1 MNYLKQFSKLRN
13 LGYRP
18 KIDVDIDLK
27 AADSLGIKIKA
38 ALTIDDL
45 GTNTAVDFIESKL
58 LKKTEVNEKLS
69 NMVMALIDS
78 FDINGVEKKESN
90 SKVTNIET
98 KRKEPQNENEK
109 ILKSELT
116 DEDMNKWTTKSSI
129 FYAADVT
136 KLQELKS
143 KLRLKTNSEL
153 MPYVHE
159 FFDDNSK
166 SVGDIL
172 PKNIEDFNDFL
183 QGKIDLEAGG
193 KAV

>member
-1 MNYLKQFSKLRN
+1 MNYLKHFAKLRSK
-13 LGYRP
+13 GFKP
-18 KIDVDIDLK
+18 KIDLDLDVKGPKELGARIKVSLTLDDI
-27 AADSLGIKIKA
+27 
-38 ALTIDDL
+38 
-45 GTNTAVDFIESKL
+45 GTNTAIGFLSDKL
-58 LKKTEVNEKLS
+58 LKKTEIENKISELVVEL
-69 NMVMALIDS
+69 VDS
-78 FDINGVEKKESN
+78 FDIGFSLKKDK
-90 SKVTNIET
+90 SKVANIET